1 MHGVQWH
8 IGVPD
13 PSREGEILGLNPQPK
28 HAIANCCCHLANAK
42 AIPPTAKLALSLL
55 SWLCCTV
62 DISSNLLLQ
71 SLMRPLSTSEQQTM
85 SQLSLATQPPQPSS
99 TTTIR
104 LNPLYGG
111 APLGPQ
117 PLNKDHL
124 VRLAMLEA
132 AYRHLPHPSDS
143 ERLRWVH
150 GYRRWLVMLMDGD
163 TVSKWFI

>member
-1 MHGVQWH
+1 M
-8 IGVPD
+8 
-13 PSREGEILGLNPQPK
+13 SF
-28 HAIANCCCHLANAK
+28 
-42 AIPPTAKLALSLL
+42 LALCHFGISDLKVDQKLPITSQLKSYIPNSVDGIHQVAAWILQFLL
-55 SWLCCTV
+55 IIIIIILIECNAV

-71 SLMRPLSTSEQQTM
+71 SLMRPLSASEQQTM
-85 SQLSLATQPPQPSS
+85 NQLSLATQPLQPSS

-117 PLNKDHL
+117 PLSKDHL

-143 ERLRWVH
+143 ERLR
-150 GYRRWLVMLMDGD
+150 
-163 TVSKWFI
+163 